1 MIEFWAADL
10 LVSSNLQSPNQSK
23 KRSNPNKINHQTR
36 RSTNSLIQSLLIKIK
51 PPEIIERKR
60 DRQLPASRNHKKM
73 GLFSMTLAGSGFI
86 LIGAWESLT
95 SSTASQNWN
104 SVSNPSSPLKRTPKS
119 ATQRN
124 SNSSSSSANYITVSI
139 FSLLFIV
146 NSLISFFNAVNSRDQ
161 VGSALQL
168 QILAVAALFLLYS
181 VLGLL
186 SNFSSFVRFPSSIL
200 NLIVLFAFVEEFLLF
215 YMQRKDPSGIE
226 NRYFDLM
233 LVPILICV
241 VSTTLELKSPWKSN
255 DYPRLARGVG
265 LILQGMW
272 IVQMGLSFY
281 TNLIVHGCSL
291 HEKSRGNYTIRC
303 KGHPEYHRARGIAT
317 LQFNCH
323 LALLVISA
331 MSVYS
336 VMAKN
341 NGARGDS
348 YKPLGA
354 EMQRMENHGLFTLDS
369 DDDEI
374 REEEDVTMK
383 KGAVVAVNGFVS
395 HE

>member
-1 MIEFWAADL
+1 
-10 LVSSNLQSPNQSK
+10 
-23 KRSNPNKINHQTR
+23 
-36 RSTNSLIQSLLIKIK
+36 
-51 PPEIIERKR
+51 
-60 DRQLPASRNHKKM
+60 
-73 GLFSMTLAGSGFI
+73 
-86 LIGAWESLT
+86 
-95 SSTASQNWN
+95 
-104 SVSNPSSPLKRTPKS
+104 
-119 ATQRN
+119 
-124 SNSSSSSANYITVSI
+124 
-139 FSLLFIV
+139 
-146 NSLISFFNAVNSRDQ
+146 
-161 VGSALQL
+161 
-168 QILAVAALFLLYS
+168 
-181 VLGLL
+181 
-186 SNFSSFVRFPSSIL
+186 
-200 NLIVLFAFVEEFLLF
+200 
-215 YMQRKDPSGIE
+215 
-226 NRYFDLM
+226 M

-255 DYPRLARGVG
+255 DYPRIARGVG

-291 HEKSRGNYTIRC
+291 HEKSRGNYSIKC

-354 EMQRMENHGLFTLDS
+354 EMQQMENHGLFTLDS

-383 KGAVVAVNGFVS
+383 KGAVVAVNGFGS

>member
-1 MIEFWAADL
+1 
-10 LVSSNLQSPNQSK
+10 
-23 KRSNPNKINHQTR
+23 
-36 RSTNSLIQSLLIKIK
+36 
-51 PPEIIERKR
+51 
-60 DRQLPASRNHKKM
+60 M
-73 GLFSMTLAGSGFI
+73 GLFAMTLAGGGFI

-95 SSTASQNWN
+95 SSTANENDNPISI
-104 SVSNPSSPLKRTPKS
+104 PSSPPTQIPKS
-119 ATQRN
+119 AAERSTNR
-124 SNSSSSSANYITVSI
+124 SSSSVTYITVTI

-146 NSLISFFNAVNSRDQ
+146 NSLISLFNAVDSQDR

-168 QILAVAALFLLYS
+168 QMLAVAALFLLYS
-181 VLGLL
+181 VLGLI
-186 SNFSSFVRFPSSIL
+186 SNFSSFVHFPSSIL

-215 YMQRKDPSGIE
+215 YMQRKDTSGTGIE

-241 VSTTLELKSPWKSN
+241 VSTILELKSPEKSN
-255 DYPRLARGVG
+255 EYPRLARGIG

-272 IVQMGLSFY
+272 VVQMGLSFY

-291 HEKSRGNYTIRC
+291 HEKSRGNYSIKC

-323 LALLVISA
+323 LALLVVSL

-336 VMAKN
+336 IMAKN
-341 NGARGDS
+341 YGVRVDS
-348 YKPLGA
+348 MRYKPLGA
-354 EMQRMENHGLFTLDS
+354 EMQQMENRGRFTLDS

-374 REEEDVTMK
+374 REDDHVTMK
-383 KGAVVAVNGFVS
+383 KGVMGVVNGFGS

>member
-1 MIEFWAADL
+1 
-10 LVSSNLQSPNQSK
+10 
-23 KRSNPNKINHQTR
+23 
-36 RSTNSLIQSLLIKIK
+36 
-51 PPEIIERKR
+51 
-60 DRQLPASRNHKKM
+60 M
-73 GLFSMTLAGSGFI
+73 GLFSMTIAGSGFI

-95 SSTASQNWN
+95 SSTAIQNWN
-104 SVSNPSSPLKRTPKS
+104 SVSNPSSALNQTPKS
-119 ATQRN
+119 AAKRI
-124 SNSSSSSANYITVSI
+124 SNSSSSSVNYITVTI

-146 NSLISFFNAVNSRDQ
+146 NSLISLFNAVDSRDR

-168 QILAVAALFLLYS
+168 QILAVAALFFLYS
-181 VLGLL
+181 FLGLL

-291 HEKSRGNYTIRC
+291 HEKSRGNYSIKC

-323 LALLVISA
+323 LALLVIFA

-341 NGARGDS
+341 NGAPGVS

-354 EMQRMENHGLFTLDS
+354 EMQQMENHGQFTLDS

-374 REEEDVTMK
+374 REDENVTMN
-383 KGAVVAVNGFVS
+383 KGAVVAVNGNLAMKNVFLFFVIDVS
-395 HE
+395 VQLWENHGVVHLNIANIEHLATSIENVNFSCEENAIRISEEKEKLLGYDSYNCCER

>member
-1 MIEFWAADL
+1 
-10 LVSSNLQSPNQSK
+10 
-23 KRSNPNKINHQTR
+23 
-36 RSTNSLIQSLLIKIK
+36 
-51 PPEIIERKR
+51 
-60 DRQLPASRNHKKM
+60 M

-104 SVSNPSSPLKRTPKS
+104 SVSNPSSPLKQTPKS

-124 SNSSSSSANYITVSI
+124 SNSSSSSAYYITVSI

-186 SNFSSFVRFPSSIL
+186 SIFSSFVRFPSSIL

-291 HEKSRGNYTIRC
+291 HEKSRGNYTIKC

-341 NGARGDS
+341 NGARCDS

-354 EMQRMENHGLFTLDS
+354 EMQQMENHGLFTLDS

-383 KGAVVAVNGFVS
+383 KGAVVAVNGFGS